1 MKVLNVDFPETIQD
15 FKPNSTVF
23 VLDRFVGNELSSF
36 SEDGWLLISPG
47 IVNLEDV
54 ERLKKQWPTKEK
66 FRVRE
71 VAASVYVAEAC
82 RIPAISLTAS
92 INRTIFLQ
100 KWHSR
105 F

>member
-1 MKVLNVDFPETIQD
+1 MKVLNVDFPETINC
-15 FKPNSTVF
+15 FKPNSVVF
-23 VLDRFVGNELSSF
+23 VLDRFIGDELPSF
-36 SEDGWLLISPG
+36 SDNGWILISPG
-47 IVNLEDV
+47 MTSLEDV

-71 VAASVYVAEAC
+71 ITAGQYVAEAC
-82 RIPAISLTAS
+82 RIPVMNSFVG

-100 KWHSR
+100 RWHLL